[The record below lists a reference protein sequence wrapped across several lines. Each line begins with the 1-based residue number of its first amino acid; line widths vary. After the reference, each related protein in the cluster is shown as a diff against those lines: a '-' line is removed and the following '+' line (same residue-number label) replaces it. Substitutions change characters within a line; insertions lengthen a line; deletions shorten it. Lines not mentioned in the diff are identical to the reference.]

1 MTERNGYANGPAG
14 IGQTFQKRP
23 RFVGTQEI
31 GFHMYKLCRRGAMEG
46 GGRELE
52 TPVCWNGRRG
62 CEGVGKR
69 GTSIRRGCEGGG
81 T

>member
-1 MTERNGYANGPAG
+1 MTERSGYANGPAG

-23 RFVGTQEI
+23 RFVATQEI

-52 TPVCWNGRRG
+52 TPVC
-62 CEGVGKR
+62 
-69 GTSIRRGCEGGG
+69 
-81 T
+81 